1 MEGCVVMSKLYENYL
16 LLKKQDNSK
25 LYLFKSGIFYLFLDD
40 DAKIV
45 SPILNL
51 RLTNLN
57 EKVLKCGFPVNNLNK
72 YINLITSNGYEVNII
87 DSNNK
92 EVYKSNDYISNENI
106 KNFIKSISKI
116 DTNLLSISEA
126 YEKLDHISSKANEI
140 LKEMN

>member
-1 MEGCVVMSKLYENYL
+1 MSKLYENYL

-126 YEKLDHISSKANEI
+126 YEKLDHISLKANEI

>member
-1 MEGCVVMSKLYENYL
+1 MSKLYENYL